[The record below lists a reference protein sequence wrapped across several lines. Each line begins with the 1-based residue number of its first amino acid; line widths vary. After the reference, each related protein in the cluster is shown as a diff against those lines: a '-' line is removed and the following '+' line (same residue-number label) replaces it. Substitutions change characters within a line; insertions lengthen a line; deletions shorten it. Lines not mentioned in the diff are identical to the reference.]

1 MTTEEEEN
9 TMISRTRRKEYESE
23 IERVETI
30 DELVWIGTD
39 FKQDTDLS
47 ARDLY
52 ILCMKMEEKRDSFLK
67 AGQKYSR
74 ARKPAWR

>member
-1 MTTEEEEN
+1 MKTSKA
-9 TMISRTRRKEYESE
+9 IRKEYESE

-30 DELVWIGTD
+30 NELVWIGTD

-47 ARDLY
+47 ARDLQS
-52 ILCMKMEEKRDSFLK
+52 LCMKMEEKRDRLLK
-67 AGQKYSR
+67 AGQRYSI

>member
-1 MTTEEEEN
+1 MRGR
-9 TMISRTRRKEYESE
+9 SRAKRNEYESE

-30 DELVWIGTD
+30 NELVWIGTD

-52 ILCMKMEEKRDSFLK
+52 ILCMKMEEKRDRLLK
-67 AGQKYSR
+67 AGQKYSI